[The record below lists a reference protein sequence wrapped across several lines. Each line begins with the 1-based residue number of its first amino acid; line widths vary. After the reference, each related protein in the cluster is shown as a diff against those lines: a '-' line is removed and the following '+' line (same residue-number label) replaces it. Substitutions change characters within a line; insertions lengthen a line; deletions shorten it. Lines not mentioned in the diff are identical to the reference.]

1 MSTKEDRV
9 AAIDEA
15 VKRGGGIVAFSRRM
29 GVTHQAIYNWRN
41 RGWAPLQRA
50 IAIEAIF
57 GINRYETMEPSAA
70 RALIASPDTSV

>member
-70 RALIASPDTSV
+70 RALIASPDTN